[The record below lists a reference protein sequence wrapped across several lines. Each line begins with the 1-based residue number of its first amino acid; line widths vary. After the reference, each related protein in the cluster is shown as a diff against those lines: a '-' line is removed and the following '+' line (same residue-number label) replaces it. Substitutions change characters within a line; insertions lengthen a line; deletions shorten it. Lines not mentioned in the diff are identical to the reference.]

1 MTIREFGPPS
11 APYVLIEPIGD
22 YDPDGIEGDYNKIR
36 QRTDAEFR
44 LITIAVDSWNCDLSP
59 WKAPAV
65 FGKEDFGDGA
75 EELLKAVLSLCEDRS
90 KTYII
95 GGYSLAGLFALW
107 AATRTDVFRGVAAA
121 SPSAWFPGFTE
132 YLREHGVPC
141 GTVVSLSLGD
151 REARTRNPVMSTVDT
166 RIREI
171 RDILQEQGA
180 DVTLTWNP
188 GNHFAEPDIRT
199 AKAYAEVL
207 QRLNGKR

>member
-1 MTIREFGPPS
+1 MTIREFGPLS
-11 APYVLIEPIGD
+11 APYVLIEPVGD
-22 YDPDGIEGDYNKIR
+22 HDPDGIEAEYNKIR
-36 QRTDAEFR
+36 QRADIEFR
-44 LITIAVDSWNCDLSP
+44 LVTVTVDNWNRDLSP

-75 EELLKAVLSLCEDRS
+75 EALLTAVLSLCEDRS
-90 KTYII
+90 KTFII

-107 AATRTDVFRGVAAA
+107 AATRTDIFCGVAAA

-132 YLREHGVPC
+132 YLRDCGMSR

-199 AKAYAEVL
+199 ARAFAEVIR
-207 QRLNGKR
+207 RLAGT